1 MSSSHRG
8 SGKMTILDIYDQI
21 CWHEASN
28 SMLEDMLIDIQH
40 ESPIAWRDLNLD
52 RVLQAVA
59 IAKLNARETR
69 RSMREDAIKVLED

>member
-1 MSSSHRG
+1 
-8 SGKMTILDIYDQI
+8 MTILDIYDAV

-28 SMLEDMLIDIQH
+28 SMLEDILINLQH
-40 ESPIAWRDLNLD
+40 EAPIAWRDMNMD

-69 RSMREDAIKVLED
+69 RSMREDAIKLLED